1 MLVGARLVTGVRALY
16 ELALLPER
24 RSAVWELARKIGV
37 SEPFL
42 RRILL
47 DLRAKGFVEAQK
59 GRVGGF
65 RLVKDPQ
72 NIKIRDLMGILEKS
86 PVLALGRV
94 QRNLTAVDESCPTYP
109 FWKEL
114 EEKFFNALGEKTLAD
129 VIAVAQPVPETPR
142 KRTRKSAKT
151 TKKARRTSARRKRR

>member
-1 MLVGARLVTGVRALY
+1 MLVGARLANGVRALY

-94 QRNLTAVDESCPTYP
+94 QRNLTAVDESCPYLP
-109 FWKEL
+109 IL
-114 EEKFFNALGEKTLAD
+114 EGIGRE
-129 VIAVAQPVPETPR
+129 VP
-142 KRTRKSAKT
+142 
-151 TKKARRTSARRKRR
+151 